1 MSIQR
6 MCEAAGVSRAG
17 FYRDWQ
23 ERQPAE
29 AEVAIRDA
37 VQRAALA
44 QRTYG
49 YRRIT
54 RLVQRDGVMVSE
66 RVVRRIL
73 RSDNLLAIRK
83 RKFVATTDTRHN
95 FAIYTNLAQH
105 VAVTTTN
112 QLWVADITYLRL
124 RREFVYLAVVL
135 DVCSRKVIGWA
146 AGRSLQTALP
156 LLALNRAIV
165 ARKPGPGLVHHS
177 DRGTQYASN
186 EYVQRLETAGMH
198 ISMSRPA
205 RPWENAYCESFMRT
219 LKAEEISHP
228 HCSTL
233 DELEQSIGEYVDEF
247 YNRHRL
253 HSALGY
259 RSPEEFEQ
267 ALIKQPKLP
276 LKMSFPRHEEIY
288 PDV

>member
-73 RSDNLLAIRK
+73 RSDNLLEIRK
-83 RKFVATTDTRHN
+83 LKFVATPDTRHN
-95 FAIYTNLAQH
+95 FAIYTNLAQY

-186 EYVQRLETAGMH
+186 EYVQRLETVGMH

-233 DELEQSIGEYVDEF
+233 EELEQSIGEYVDEF